1 MTLFP
6 FLLVMLVVGLR
17 LAYPGN
23 PPSLGSTVGI
33 NWADTAWILTATAL
47 RVSEV
52 EELVGKYISQ
62 HGEKR

>member
-1 MTLFP
+1 LALFP
-6 FLLVMLVVGLR
+6 FLLVMLVVGLL

-23 PPSLGSTVGI
+23 PPSLGSTVGL
-33 NWADTAWILTATAL
+33 NWADTAWKLTATAL

-52 EELVGKYISQ
+52 EEIVGKYLSQ

>member
-1 MTLFP
+1 
-6 FLLVMLVVGLR
+6 MLVVGLR